1 MKYAMK
7 RTLLI
12 VSIIMLVA
20 ILGYVIMVVINSKGE
35 VIYSTTYYFGFGSSS
50 IKIYENGD
58 VYDDVE
64 IEEPNHKP
72 NYEYLKTLPKEDI
85 DDLIN
90 KLKNDSNSESIEDYV
105 IQLVYGV
112 NEFDDFGNY

>member
-1 MKYAMK
+1 MLYEICYEKD
-7 RTLLI
+7 
-12 VSIIMLVA
+12 IINCR
-20 ILGYVIMVVINSKGE
+20 YH
-35 VIYSTTYYFGFGSSS
+35 Y
-50 IKIYENGD
+50 
-58 VYDDVE
+58 
-64 IEEPNHKP
+64 
-72 NYEYLKTLPKEDI
+72 YEYLKTLPKEDI